1 MEEEYDQFLATL
13 IISYNNL
20 KEPDA
25 LGLILLIANWMKSE
39 WYTDDKQSAENEILN
54 LSITV

>member
-25 LGLILLIANWMKSE
+25 LGLILLLANWMKSE
-39 WYTDDKQSAENEILN
+39 WYTGDKQSAENEILN
-54 LSITV
+54 LSITI